1 LPIWA
6 NSDPYFAGIVL
17 AGFLQGC
24 ATASASWRAQSGGA
38 AAPVT
43 AGIPWSGTGN
53 ELDLTDTSGC
63 QMS

>member
-24 ATASASWRAQSGGA
+24 ATASAS
-38 AAPVT
+38 
-43 AGIPWSGTGN
+43 
-53 ELDLTDTSGC
+53 
-63 QMS
+63 